1 MTAPL
6 PPTVRTLLKREE
18 SYAVHAIIYAAENPG
33 APTAQFAR
41 DLKMPPAFLAKVL
54 RRLAEVGYLDNRT
67 GRNGGVSLKVDPH
80 SLTLLDIIQT
90 VSGPLVLDTC
100 QTRERC
106 ATQQRKGYCSLNGVW
121 VRATLAIHD
130 VFAAVNIGT
139 LIDPRSAGTAATS
152 GTSGTARNQA
162 TPPFQDTPPGSP
174 A

>member
-1 MTAPL
+1 MTSL
-6 PPTVRTLLKREE
+6 PPSVRTLLKREE

-33 APTAQFAR
+33 APTAKIAH

-54 RRLAEVGYLDNRT
+54 RRLSEVGYLDNRT

-100 QTRERC
+100 QTHHRC

-139 LIDPRSAGTAATS
+139 LIDPGASGTPTRRSGAVPRDGTAGT
-152 GTSGTARNQA
+152 
-162 TPPFQDTPPGSP
+162 P

>member
-1 MTAPL
+1 MTVPL
-6 PPTVRTLLKREE
+6 PPSVRTLLKREE

-33 APTAQFAR
+33 APTAKIAH

-54 RRLAEVGYLDNRT
+54 RRLSEVGYLDNRT
-67 GRNGGVSLKVDPH
+67 GRNGGVSLRVDPNT
-80 SLTLLDIIQT
+80 LTLLDVIQT

-100 QTRERC
+100 QTHHRC

-130 VFAAVNIGT
+130 VFAAVNIGA
-139 LIDPRSAGTAATS
+139 LIDPGASGAPKRRSSSTTQDGAAAT
-152 GTSGTARNQA
+152 
-162 TPPFQDTPPGSP
+162 P

>member
-1 MTAPL
+1 MTSL
-6 PPTVRTLLKREE
+6 PPSVRTLLKREE

-33 APTAQFAR
+33 APTAKIAH

-54 RRLAEVGYLDNRT
+54 RRMVEVGYLDNRT
-67 GRNGGVSLKVDPH
+67 GRNGGVRLKVDPNT
-80 SLTLLDIIQT
+80 LTLLDIIQT

-100 QTRERC
+100 QTHHRC

-130 VFAAVNIGT
+130 VFAAVNIGS
-139 LIDPRSAGTAATS
+139 LIAQGAVGATARPEPVPVNDGAAGT
-152 GTSGTARNQA
+152 
-162 TPPFQDTPPGSP
+162 P

>member
-1 MTAPL
+1 MTSL
-6 PPTVRTLLKREE
+6 PPSVRTLLKREE

-33 APTAQFAR
+33 APTAKIAH

-54 RRLAEVGYLDNRT
+54 RRLSEVGYLDNRT

-100 QTRERC
+100 QTHHRC

-130 VFAAVNIGT
+130 VFAAVNIGA
-139 LIDPRSAGTAATS
+139 LIDPGASGTPTRRSGAVPQDGTAGT
-152 GTSGTARNQA
+152 
-162 TPPFQDTPPGSP
+162 P